1 MAIKM
6 PIRRK
11 IIGVPGIRIMKETII
26 DPVVGID
33 SIAGI
38 KCKIILKE
46 IDPITEI
53 VGTDRGITH
62 KILTK
67 ETILMVEIAH
77 KATTK
82 MTIEKI
88 TVKMTIEKTTTR
100 RTIEMIIGKKVTRTR
115 DIREKIIM
123 KTSVKMGI

>member
-6 PIRRK
+6 HTGRK
-11 IIGVPGIRIMKETII
+11 IIGIPGTRIMKETII
-26 DPVVGID
+26 DP
-33 SIAGI
+33 IAGI
-38 KCKIILKE
+38 
-46 IDPITEI
+46 DPI
-53 VGTDRGITH
+53 VGITH
-62 KILTK
+62 EILTK
-67 ETILMVEIAH
+67 DTILIVEISH

-88 TVKMTIEKTTTR
+88 TIKMTIVKTTTR
-100 RTIEMIIGKKVTRTR
+100 RTIEMIIEKKVTRTR

>member
-6 PIRRK
+6 PIRKK
-11 IIGVPGIRIMKETII
+11 IIGIPETII
-26 DPVVGID
+26 DP
-33 SIAGI
+33 IAGI
-38 KCKIILKE
+38 KHKIILKE
-46 IDPITEI
+46 IDPITEE
-53 VGTDRGITH
+53 VGTDIGITS

-82 MTIEKI
+82 MTIEKTI
-88 TVKMTIEKTTTR
+88 T
-100 RTIEMIIGKKVTRTR
+100 RTIEIIIEKKVTRTR

>member
-11 IIGVPGIRIMKETII
+11 ITGIPGTRIMKETII
-26 DPVVGID
+26 DP
-33 SIAGI
+33 IAGI

-53 VGTDRGITH
+53 VGTDIGITH
-62 KILTK
+62 EILTK

-77 KATTK
+77 WATIK
-82 MTIEKI
+82 MTIE
-88 TVKMTIEKTTTR
+88 R
-100 RTIEMIIGKKVTRTR
+100 LL
-115 DIREKIIM
+115 
-123 KTSVKMGI
+123 

>member
-11 IIGVPGIRIMKETII
+11 IIGIPGTRIMKEIII
-26 DPVVGID
+26 DP
-33 SIAGI
+33 IAGI
-38 KCKIILKE
+38 KLEIILKE

-53 VGTDRGITH
+53 VGTDIGKCARFSQ
-62 KILTK
+62 K

-88 TVKMTIEKTTTR
+88 TIKMTIEKTTTS
-100 RTIEMIIGKKVTRTR
+100 RTIEVIIEKKVTRTT

-123 KTSVKMGI
+123 KTSMKIGI